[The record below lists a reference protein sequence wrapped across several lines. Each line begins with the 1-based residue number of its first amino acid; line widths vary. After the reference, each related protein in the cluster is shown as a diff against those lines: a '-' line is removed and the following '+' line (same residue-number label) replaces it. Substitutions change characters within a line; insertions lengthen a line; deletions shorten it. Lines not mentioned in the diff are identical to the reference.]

1 MPQGSPFYFEF
12 YGKLQ
17 PAFLCRTKSNDFF
30 QFFRQNYS
38 KYDIIFVLST
48 ATLHKGAVAFD
59 DEITRFLL
67 IAHDPL
73 IRPDLLALLQELELL
88 SSYLEAENG
97 TN

>member
-1 MPQGSPFYFEF
+1 MKEPNNTPERESP
-12 YGKLQ
+12 
-17 PAFLCRTKSNDFF
+17 
-30 QFFRQNYS
+30 
-38 KYDIIFVLST
+38 
-48 ATLHKGAVAFD
+48 VAFD

-67 IAHDPL
+67 IARDPL